1 MVYFS
6 FISSYNEYKG
16 RGDSQMRKFYMLLV
30 ALFLVLGL
38 AACTENGNIDFPEFN
53 EDDVVQLSAQEM
65 ITLFENIDY
74 TTVDTESVMISTK
87 GHVFVLSENE
97 DTTYYTSRNDT
108 KITID
113 ATIYGL
119 ASDVIGDVR
128 LHGEGEIDVQTSSY
142 YDDNYS
148 DPTESSQVVKGT
160 MGVYF
165 VNGYL
170 YVKADVEHA
179 EDGADLEKENFK
191 QKLNQQITQAML
203 DEALGEANP
212 DQIDDMI
219 PQEYLDMLENGDLD
233 EIMDAIPNLK
243 VYKDGNTY
251 SIVFSVTK
259 QVVLDSLSEMITAV
273 MEATGSTMTPADI
286 NEMVIEAQN
295 QINQVVDELEFTYV
309 ISITGNKVT
318 QVAEMLKFKSVDGNI
333 DIDMTSV
340 IEIGVELPS
349 FPNDLDEYTPVDE
362 IGEGI
367 FEDSP
372 SSF

>member
-1 MVYFS
+1 
-6 FISSYNEYKG
+6 
-16 RGDSQMRKFYMLLV
+16 MRKFYMLLV

-362 IGEGI
+362 FGEGI
-367 FEDSP
+367 FQDSP
-372 SSF
+372 SCF

>member
-6 FISSYNEYKG
+6 FVSSYNEYKG

>member
-6 FISSYNEYKG
+6 IVSSYNEYKG
-16 RGDSQMRKFYMLLV
+16 RGDSHMRKFYMLLV

-97 DTTYYTSRNDT
+97 NTTYYTSRNDT

-142 YDDNYS
+142 YDNNYS

-286 NEMVIEAQN
+286 NEMVIEAQD

>member
-6 FISSYNEYKG
+6 FVSSYNEYKG
-16 RGDSQMRKFYMLLV
+16 RGDSQVRKFYMLLV

-97 DTTYYTSRNDT
+97 DTTYYTSRDDT

-142 YDDNYS
+142 YDDDYS

-349 FPNDLDEYTPVDE
+349 FPKDLDEYTPVDE